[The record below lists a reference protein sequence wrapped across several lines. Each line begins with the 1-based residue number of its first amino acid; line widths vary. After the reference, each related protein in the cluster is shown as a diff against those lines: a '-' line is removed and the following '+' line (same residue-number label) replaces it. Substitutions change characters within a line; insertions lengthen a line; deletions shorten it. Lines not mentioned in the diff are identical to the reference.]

1 MPGRRSIA
9 ASAILAAVLSAA
21 GCGGDSADR
30 GTPSA
35 WALNSYVQR
44 VEPIRLA
51 VNRLLDQADPILEA
65 YRGHQISPKEAGRR
79 FDRLERRFAGYTDR
93 IAAIEPKNALLA
105 RLHRPY
111 AHTYV
116 LEDAYLS
123 ALAAAL
129 PEQQFDHLPEHA
141 GPAAGGDHRVANT
154 AHAARGAHGSA
165 PALRSPARRARRNR
179 AVAGWEL
186 GRRALGPRKKL
197 HRGGVGPYRIV
208 L

>member
-30 GTPSA
+30 GTPSRHT
-35 WALNSYVQR
+35 LVSYVQR

-65 YRGHQISPKEAGRR
+65 YRGHRISPKEAGRR
-79 FDRLERRFAGYTDR
+79 FDRLERRFAGYTER

-105 RLHRPY
+105 QLHRPY
-111 AHTYV
+111 AHTYI
-116 LEDAYLS
+116 LEDTYLS

-129 PEQQFDHLPEHA
+129 PEQRFDHLPDTQARQRAAIIEWRTRLTLLASRTGARLPPDLQQA
-141 GPAAGGDHRVANT
+141 GRGEIAPSPGG
-154 AHAARGAHGSA
+154 S
-165 PALRSPARRARRNR
+165 
-179 AVAGWEL
+179 
-186 GRRALGPRKKL
+186 
-197 HRGGVGPYRIV
+197 
-208 L
+208 